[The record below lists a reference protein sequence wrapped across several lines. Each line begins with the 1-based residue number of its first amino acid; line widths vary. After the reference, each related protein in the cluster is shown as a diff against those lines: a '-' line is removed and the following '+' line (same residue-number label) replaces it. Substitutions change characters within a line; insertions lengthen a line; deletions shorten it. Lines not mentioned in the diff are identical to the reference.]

1 MSETTEPA
9 TIKDLVERFRKFSF
23 RLETY
28 PIRRGGNFVYQFDA
42 AEIAPQQVIEPFNFA
57 EKVPFRLERDKL
69 SLFPEFYSLFKR
81 SFSNQAHV
89 NEAYCRLSPEES
101 LLNLERKDNASHA
114 RKGKNTR
121 NGCNNKPSPRKPR
134 RRVPIPRVNW
144 TKETF
149 LEKAQV
155 LYSG

>member
-1 MSETTEPA
+1 MSYWSSYKNA
-9 TIKDLVERFRKFSF
+9 ALVRRVQDFVSDLKDASIVEVTSASKPTDKKRKRNASH
-23 RLETY
+23 
-28 PIRRGGNFVYQFDA
+28 PKDQG
-42 AEIAPQQVIEPFNFA
+42 EIST
-57 EKVPFRLERDKL
+57 KTLT
-69 SLFPEFYSLFKR
+69 
-81 SFSNQAHV
+81 
-89 NEAYCRLSPEES
+89 